1 MTDFGLS
8 KNNVQGDKDEFT
20 FCGTPEYMAPEIIK
34 KEGHGKAVDWWCL
47 GCLIYE
53 LVSGIPPFFNKNRNH
68 MFDKIKHEQPYY
80 PKNWSKKLRSLLPL
94 LLEKD
99 PEVRMNNI
107 A

>member
-1 MTDFGLS
+1 
-8 KNNVQGDKDEFT
+8 
-20 FCGTPEYMAPEIIK
+20 MAPEIIK

-99 PEVRMNNI
+99 P
-107 A
+107 